1 MPGRALEKKPKILYI
16 EDNRENRM
24 LVRAVLEAAGYTLVE
39 AEDGL
44 AGLEAAIREEPALIL
59 LDINLPGVDGYEIV
73 AILKSFPNL
82 ASTPV
87 IAVTAYA
94 MQGDRQ
100 RTLVAGCDGYIQK
113 PINVDVFPRQVAEFL
128 GGKRERVEGRE
139 EGVYLRELNQR
150 LVYRLLNQ
158 VEELKRL
165 NQHFVR
171 RASQLADLHHAV
183 QDITSEPG
191 VAEMLE
197 RLLRGLAQA
206 IGTTSLRV
214 ELADPPGVRVVVRGE
229 AGDQPRSVLAGAGVE
244 PADEWAEVEWTLP
257 LTVRGRELGV
267 MVARHVMPPGA
278 KADEEQL
285 LKIVADQVAIAV
297 ENARLYERVMRRAA
311 AQESLVEAGRL
322 LTGTLQV
329 SEVLQRLS
337 ELVRTR
343 LSADVVR
350 ILIAEDTPGN
360 FRLEAQAGTTRTP
373 KQSTQH
379 AADDDEGLVGWIV
392 KHRSALALSDV
403 RSRPG
408 LKYLEWLRSEGFVS
422 FLGLPLFLENQLVGI
437 LTVWYRESHSF
448 APDEVALGEALATS
462 ATAAIRNARLY
473 GETQER
479 LRDTETLRAVSQD
492 TSSTLELTEVLRRTT
507 RAMVRALGA
516 DTGGAWLQSPG
527 KDRFVPIVGYHV
539 PKDVLQTFAST
550 EIVMTDL
557 MLDEWRRIEKP
568 IYSSDSET
576 DARFTHPITR
586 LLPHKSLLVQPMR
599 WKGETI
605 GGFAIAWLKDP
616 HRFTT
621 DELRL
626 AEGIALQAAVAAEN
640 SRLYE
645 GVKAQMAELKR
656 TQAQLIQSTKLAAIG
671 ELAANIAHE
680 INNPLTSVLGF
691 ASYLAE
697 RVVPGE
703 QQILALLADRETLL
717 RFLTSMREELELIQ
731 EEAGRARDIVRDL
744 LHFSRQREF
753 VPQMTDLNVVLE
765 QTLAM
770 VRRQGAL
777 DAITLVE
784 EYFPGLT
791 PVEVDVPRIKQVFL
805 NLINNAVYVMK
816 EGGTL
821 TIRSSVAGDTV
832 QIEVIDTGT
841 GIPPEHLDRI
851 FEPFFTTKPDVS
863 GTGLG
868 LSVSLGIVQSHGGTI
883 EVKSELGRGSTFIV
897 KLPAKPGATVVASDE

>member
-1 MPGRALEKKPKILYI
+1 MPGRALDKKAKVLYI

-24 LVRAVLEAAGYTLVE
+24 LVRAVLEAAGYTIVE

-44 AGLEAAIREEPALIL
+44 AGIEAAIREEPALIL

-113 PINVDVFPRQVAEFL
+113 PINVDAFPGQVAEFL
-128 GGKRERVEGRE
+128 GGKRERIEGRE

-171 RASQLADLHHAV
+171 RAGQLADLHRAV

-191 VAEMLE
+191 VAAMLE
-197 RLLRGLAQA
+197 RLLGGLSHA

-214 ELADPPGVRVVVRGE
+214 ELSEPPGIRVMVQGE
-229 AGDQPRSVLAGAGVE
+229 AEAQPKSVLAGAGIE
-244 PADEWAEVEWTLP
+244 PAADWTEVEWTLP
-257 LTVRGRELGV
+257 LTVRERQLGV

-297 ENARLYERVMRRAA
+297 ENARLYEGVMRRAA
-311 AQESLVEAGRL
+311 EQESLVESGRL

-329 SEVLQRLS
+329 SEVLHRLS

-343 LSADVVR
+343 LGADVVR
-350 ILIAEDTPGN
+350 ILIHEDDPSAQ
-360 FRLEAQAGTTRTP
+360 FRLHAQAGSTRVAKETT
-373 KQSTQH
+373 QLG
-379 AADDDEGLVGWIV
+379 DDGEGLVDWITTQ
-392 KHRSALALSDV
+392 RTTLALTDV
-403 RSRPG
+403 LTQPEMKHVDWIKG
-408 LKYLEWLRSEGFVS
+408 EGFVS
-422 FLGLPLFLENQLVGI
+422 FLGIPLFLENQLVGI
-437 LTVWYRESHSF
+437 LTVWYRDAHAFTPE
-448 APDEVALGEALATS
+448 ELALGEALATS

-473 GETQER
+473 EETQER
-479 LRDTETLRAVSQD
+479 LRQTETLLAVSQD
-492 TSSTLELTEVLRRTT
+492 ASSTLELTEVLRRCT
-507 RAMVRALGA
+507 RALVRALGA
-516 DTGGAWLQSPG
+516 DTGGAWLQSPEG
-527 KDRFVPIVGYHV
+527 GRFVPIVGYRV
-539 PKDVLQTFAST
+539 PKGLFQTLQSKDMEVVPSDPFVAALGRL
-550 EIVMTDL
+550 EAAICA
-557 MLDEWRRIEKP
+557 
-568 IYSSDSET
+568 SDSRA
-576 DARFTHPITR
+576 DQRFDHPLAR
-586 LLPHKSLLVQPMR
+586 LLPHKSLLIQPMR

-605 GGFAIAWLKDP
+605 GGFAIAWLDEA

-626 AEGIALQAAVAAEN
+626 AEGIALQAAVASEN

-645 GVKAQMAELKR
+645 GVKQQMAELER

-697 RVVPGE
+697 RIPPGE
-703 QQILALLADRETLL
+703 P
-717 RFLTSMREELELIQ
+717 MREELDLIQ
-731 EEAGRARDIVRDL
+731 DEAGRARDIVRDL

-753 VPQMTDLNVVLE
+753 IPQVMDLNAVLRE
-765 QTLAM
+765 TVAM
-770 VRRQGAL
+770 VRRQGAF
-777 DAITLVE
+777 DAIEPCE
-784 EYFPGLT
+784 EYADGLP
-791 PVEVDVPRIKQVFL
+791 PVEIDVPRIKQVFL
-805 NLINNAVYVMK
+805 NLINNAVYAMK
-816 EGGTL
+816 DGGALTL
-821 TIRSSVAGDTV
+821 RSSINGDMV
-832 QIEVIDTGT
+832 QVEVIDTGA
-841 GIPPEHLDRI
+841 GIAPEHLDRI
-851 FEPFFTTKPDVS
+851 FDPFFTTKPDVS

-868 LSVSLGIVQSHGGTI
+868 LPVSLGIVQSHGGTI
-883 EVKSELGRGSTFIV
+883 EAKSEIGNGSNFIV
-897 KLPAKPGATVVASDE
+897 KLPAKPGAALSESGGDE

>member
-1 MPGRALEKKPKILYI
+1 MAGRVLEKKAKVLYI

-24 LVRAVLEAAGYTLVE
+24 LVRAVLEAAGYTVVE

-44 AGLEAAIREEPALIL
+44 AGIEAAIREEPALVL

-113 PINVDVFPRQVAEFL
+113 PINVDVFPRQIAEFL
-128 GGKRERVEGRE
+128 AGKRERVEGRE
-139 EGVYLRELNQR
+139 EGIYLRELNQR

-183 QDITSEPG
+183 QDITAEPG
-191 VAEMLE
+191 VTEMLE
-197 RLLRGLAQA
+197 RLLRALARA

-214 ELADPPGVRVVVRGE
+214 ELADPAGVNVVVRGE
-229 AGDQPRSVLAGAGVE
+229 AGDQRRSVLGTGVE

-257 LTVRGRELGV
+257 LTVQGRELGV

-278 KADEEQL
+278 KTDEEQL

-311 AQESLVEAGRL
+311 EQESLVEAGRL

-329 SEVLQRLS
+329 SEVLHRLS

-350 ILIAEDTPGN
+350 ILLAEDTPGH

-373 KQSTQH
+373 KQSSQH
-379 AADDDEGLVGWIV
+379 AADDDDGLVGWVV
-392 KHRSALALSDV
+392 KHRTVLALSDAL
-403 RSRPG
+403 SRPG
-408 LKYLEWLRSEGFVS
+408 LKDLDWLRSEGFVS
-422 FLGLPLFLENQLVGI
+422 FLGLPLFLENQLVGV
-437 LTVWYRESHSF
+437 LTVWYRRSHSV
-448 APDEVALGEALATS
+448 APDEIALGEALAAS

-473 GETQER
+473 EETQER
-479 LRDTETLRAVSQD
+479 LRHTETLLAVSQD
-492 TSSTLELTEVLRRTT
+492 TSSTLELMEVLRRTT

-516 DTGGAWLQSPG
+516 DTGGAWLVSPG
-527 KDRFVPIVGYHV
+527 KDRFLPIVGYHV
-539 PKDVLQTFAST
+539 PKEALQTFAST

-557 MLDEWRRIEKP
+557 MVKEWGKYEQP
-568 IYSSDSET
+568 VYSSDSAG
-576 DARFTHPITR
+576 DPRFAHPITR
-586 LLPHKSLLVQPMR
+586 LLPHKSLLIQPMR
-599 WKGETI
+599 WKGGTI
-605 GGFAIAWLKDP
+605 GGFAIAWLKEP

-645 GVKAQMAELKR
+645 GVKQQMAELKR

-697 RVVPGE
+697 RVPPGE
-703 QQILALLADRETLL
+703 PN
-717 RFLTSMREELELIQ
+717 REELELIQ

-765 QTLAM
+765 QTLVM
-770 VRRQGAL
+770 VRRQGAF

-784 EYFPGLT
+784 KYAPGLP

-816 EGGTL
+816 DGGTL
-821 TIRSSVAGDTV
+821 TVRSAVIGDTV
-832 QIEVIDTGT
+832 QVEVIDTGT
-841 GIPPEHLDRI
+841 GIAPEHIDRI

-883 EVKSELGRGSTFIV
+883 EVKSEVGRGSTFIV
-897 KLPAKPGATVVASDE
+897 KLPAKPGAVLTESDE

>member
-1 MPGRALEKKPKILYI
+1 MPGRALDKKPKILYI
-16 EDNRENRM
+16 EDNPENRM
-24 LVRAVLEAAGYTLVE
+24 LVRAVLEAAGYDLVE

-44 AGLEAAIREEPALIL
+44 AGIEAAIREEPALIL

-100 RTLVAGCDGYIQK
+100 RTLVAGCDGYLQK
-113 PINVDVFPRQVAEFL
+113 PINVDAFPRQVAEFL

-171 RASQLADLHHAV
+171 RASQLADLHRAV

-214 ELADPPGVRVVVRGE
+214 ELTDPPGVRVVVRG
-229 AGDQPRSVLAGAGVE
+229 ATGAQPRSVLAGAGVE
-244 PADEWAEVEWTLP
+244 PADEWTEVEWTLP
-257 LTVRGRELGV
+257 LTVRGRELGT

-285 LKIVADQVAIAV
+285 LKIVAD
-297 ENARLYERVMRRAA
+297 RVMRRAA

-329 SEVLQRLS
+329 SEVLHRLS

-350 ILIAEDTPGN
+350 ILIAEDAPGRL
-360 FRLEAQAGTTRTP
+360 RLEAQAGATRVP
-373 KQSTQH
+373 KQSTQP
-379 AADDDEGLVGWIV
+379 AADDDDGLAGWIV
-392 KHRSALALSDV
+392 KHRTTLALSDV
-403 RSRPG
+403 LSRPG
-408 LKYLEWLRSEGFVS
+408 VRDRDWLKSEGFAS

-437 LTVWYRESHSF
+437 LTVWYRTPHSF
-448 APDEVALGEALATS
+448 APDEIALGEALATS

-473 GETQER
+473 EETQER
-479 LRDTETLRAVSQD
+479 LRHTETLLAVSQD

-527 KDRFVPIVGYHV
+527 KDRFVPMVGYHV
-539 PKDVLQTFAST
+539 PKGLLDVFANT
-550 EIVMTDL
+550 EIATADL
-557 MLDEWRRIEKP
+557 RVEEWGKHERT

-576 DARFTHPITR
+576 DPRFVHPITR
-586 LLPHKSLLVQPMR
+586 LLPHKSLLIQPMR
-599 WKGETI
+599 WKGATI
-605 GGFAIAWLKDP
+605 GGFAIAWLKDQ

-645 GVKAQMAELKR
+645 GVRRQMTELKQ

-697 RVVPGE
+697 RVAPG
-703 QQILALLADRETLL
+703 AP
-717 RFLTSMREELELIQ
+717 MREELDLIQ

-744 LHFSRQREF
+744 LH
-753 VPQMTDLNVVLE
+753 
-765 QTLAM
+765 
-770 VRRQGAL
+770 
-777 DAITLVE
+777 
-784 EYFPGLT
+784 
-791 PVEVDVPRIKQVFL
+791 
-805 NLINNAVYVMK
+805 
-816 EGGTL
+816 
-821 TIRSSVAGDTV
+821 
-832 QIEVIDTGT
+832 
-841 GIPPEHLDRI
+841 
-851 FEPFFTTKPDVS
+851 
-863 GTGLG
+863 
-868 LSVSLGIVQSHGGTI
+868 
-883 EVKSELGRGSTFIV
+883 
-897 KLPAKPGATVVASDE
+897 

>member
-1 MPGRALEKKPKILYI
+1 MPARTLEKKPKILYI

-24 LVRAVLEAAGYTLVE
+24 LVRAVLEASGYTIVE

-44 AGLEAAIREEPALIL
+44 AGIEAAIREEPALIL

-183 QDITSEPG
+183 QGITSELG

-197 RLLRGLAQA
+197 RLLLAVAQA

-214 ELADPPGVRVVVRGE
+214 ELTDPPGVQVVARGDT
-229 AGDQPRSVLAGAGVE
+229 GDQPRSVLAGAGVE
-244 PADEWAEVEWTLP
+244 PADEWTEVEWTLP

-297 ENARLYERVMRRAA
+297 ENARLYERVTRRAA
-311 AQESLVEAGRL
+311 EQESLVEAGRL

-337 ELVRTR
+337 ELVRAR
-343 LSADVVR
+343 LGADVVR
-350 ILIAEDTPGN
+350 ILIAEDAPGH

-373 KQSTQH
+373 KLSAQH
-379 AADDDEGLVGWIV
+379 AADDDDGLVGWIV
-392 KHRSALALSDV
+392 KHRAALALSDV
-403 RSRPG
+403 LPRPG
-408 LKYLEWLRSEGFVS
+408 VGYRDWLRSEGFVS

-437 LTVWYRESHSF
+437 LTVWYREPHTF

-473 GETQER
+473 EETQER
-479 LRDTETLRAVSQD
+479 LRHTETLLAVSYD
-492 TSSTLELTEVLRRTT
+492 TSSTLELAEVLRRTT

-516 DTGGAWLQSPG
+516 NTGGAWLVTPG

-539 PKDVLQTFAST
+539 PKDALQTFATT
-550 EIVMTDL
+550 EIVMTDQ
-557 MLDEWRRIEKP
+557 MLKEWGRYERAV
-568 IYSSDSET
+568 YSSDSGS
-576 DARFTHPITR
+576 DPRFAHPITR
-586 LLPHKSLLVQPMR
+586 LLPHTSLLIQPMR

-605 GGFAIAWLKDP
+605 GGFAIAWRTDAGGARPDP
-616 HRFTT
+616 GGSGPRARYRARPPPLQPATRVRPADDRPQRGARADAHHGASPGRVRRDHPRRGVRARAPARRSGCAAHQAGVPEPHQQRRLRHEGRWVADDPVVRRRRHSPGRSHRHRHRHPGGAPRPDLRAVLHHETRRERHGPRPAGQPR
-621 DELRL
+621 DRPESRRHHRGQERARAWLELHR
-626 AEGIALQAAVAAEN
+626 QA
-640 SRLYE
+640 S
-645 GVKAQMAELKR
+645 GK
-656 TQAQLIQSTKLAAIG
+656 
-671 ELAANIAHE
+671 
-680 INNPLTSVLGF
+680 
-691 ASYLAE
+691 AE
-697 RVVPGE
+697 R
-703 QQILALLADRETLL
+703 
-717 RFLTSMREELELIQ
+717 
-731 EEAGRARDIVRDL
+731 
-744 LHFSRQREF
+744 
-753 VPQMTDLNVVLE
+753 
-765 QTLAM
+765 
-770 VRRQGAL
+770 RR
-777 DAITLVE
+777 
-784 EYFPGLT
+784 
-791 PVEVDVPRIKQVFL
+791 
-805 NLINNAVYVMK
+805 
-816 EGGTL
+816 
-821 TIRSSVAGDTV
+821 
-832 QIEVIDTGT
+832 
-841 GIPPEHLDRI
+841 H
-851 FEPFFTTKPDVS
+851 
-863 GTGLG
+863 
-868 LSVSLGIVQSHGGTI
+868 
-883 EVKSELGRGSTFIV
+883 
-897 KLPAKPGATVVASDE
+897 